1 MPGRIRYRFGRFE
14 AEPHSRRLLRQ
25 GEPVRLQDQPFHVLV
40 ALLERHGDVVT
51 REELRERLWP
61 GDTFVE
67 FDKSLGVALTKVR
80 AALGDDASNPR
91 FVETI
96 PKRGYRFI
104 APVTVET
111 SGDEEAAPADHAGR
125 VDVAPAAG
133 RRPAG
138 RTWLLAAALPVL
150 VVVLLLVWRL
160 ATRQTAAPASRVSV
174 VIAEFNND
182 TRDPVFAGS
191 LRRAAT
197 VALRQSP
204 FLSVMADS
212 AIADTLQ
219 TLGRAPNDTVT
230 APLARDVCVHADA
243 RALIDGAISLAA
255 DTYTLM
261 VEATRCADGGPIA
274 RETRTFTRKDDAL
287 SALGQAIGKVRTA
300 LGESRESL
308 QAYDVPLPVATTDSL
323 EALRAFNL
331 GMDLRLRADNVRA
344 IPALKTAISLDP
356 QFAMAYVQL
365 GSAYSNMGNEAE
377 GSPYFIKAF
386 DLRDRVTEPER
397 LSITG
402 RYFDII
408 TREMEKAIE
417 NYRLWTGLYPDEWQP
432 FNGLANDANLVGHYD
447 VAAQSAARAVALD
460 GKQIFPRVNLM
471 TAYCSLN
478 RFIEC
483 ASQAREILA
492 RRPDNSSAHIVLYA
506 LARHTGDDAGA
517 RREIAWAEQHP
528 SDSGVLYVEAED
540 AGLHGRFAE
549 MTRLFREVAR
559 MTRAGGNDEGAG
571 NTLAY
576 SAVINSLAGRLDA
589 ALADAHAAAALG
601 RNEIILGSVGI
612 VEARAGHAEAAE
624 QSLTTMSRLFP
635 LSTYALAMYAPAVR
649 SAQLAQKAAAPGDVT
664 AATSPGLPYEFG
676 QQGSLNLPYLRGLAY
691 LAARAPDLAAVEFQK
706 IIDHVGAD
714 PVTPL
719 YAMSYL
725 GVARADAA
733 MRRHDDSASAYAT
746 LLRLW
751 ADADADAPL
760 VRAARHEAAASE
772 R

>member
-1 MPGRIRYRFGRFE
+1 M
-14 AEPHSRRLLRQ
+14 
-25 GEPVRLQDQPFHVLV
+25 
-40 ALLERHGDVVT
+40 
-51 REELRERLWP
+51 
-61 GDTFVE
+61 
-67 FDKSLGVALTKVR
+67 
-80 AALGDDASNPR
+80 
-91 FVETI
+91 
-96 PKRGYRFI
+96 
-104 APVTVET
+104 
-111 SGDEEAAPADHAGR
+111 
-125 VDVAPAAG
+125 
-133 RRPAG
+133 
-138 RTWLLAAALPVL
+138 
-150 VVVLLLVWRL
+150 
-160 ATRQTAAPASRVSV
+160 
-174 VIAEFNND
+174 IAEFAND
-182 TRDPVFAGS
+182 TGDPVFAGS

-219 TLGRAPNDTVT
+219 TLGRAPNDTLT
-230 APLARDVCVHADA
+230 APLARDVCVHAES
-243 RALIDGAISLAA
+243 RALIDGGISLAA

-274 RETRTFTRKDDAL
+274 HETRTFTRKDDAL

-377 GSPYFIKAF
+377 GSPYLIKAF

-402 RYFDII
+402 RYFDIV

-432 FNGLANDANLVGHYD
+432 FNGLANDANLVGRYD
-447 VAAQSAARAVALD
+447 LAAQSAARAVALD
-460 GKQIFPRVNLM
+460 GRQIVPRVNLM

-478 RFIEC
+478 RFSEC

-492 RRPDNSSAHIVLYA
+492 RRPDNASAHIVLYA
-506 LARHTGDDAGA
+506 LARHAGDEAGA
-517 RREIAWAEQHP
+517 RREMAWAEQHP
-528 SDSGVLYVEAED
+528 ADSGVLYVEAED
-540 AGLHGRFAE
+540 AGQHGRFVE

-576 SAVINSLAGRLDA
+576 SAVINSLAGRSDA

-612 VEARAGHAEAAE
+612 VEARAGHTEAAE
-624 QSLTTMSRLFP
+624 QSLTTMSRLYP

-649 SAQLAQKAAAPGDVT
+649 SAQLAQQAAPPGDVT

-706 IIDHVGAD
+706 IIDHVGTD

-719 YAMSYL
+719 YAMSCL
-725 GVARADAA
+725 GVARADVAA
-733 MRRHDDSASAYAT
+733 GRLDEGRKAYQT
-746 LLRLW
+746 VLGLW

-760 VRAARHEAAASE
+760 VRAARHEAASADPP
-772 R
+772 RGLRAKR